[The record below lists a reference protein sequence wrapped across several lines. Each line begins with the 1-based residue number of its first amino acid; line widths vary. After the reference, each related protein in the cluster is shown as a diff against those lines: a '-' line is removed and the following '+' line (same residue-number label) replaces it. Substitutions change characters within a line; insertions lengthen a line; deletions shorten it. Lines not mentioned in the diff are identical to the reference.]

1 MPLSRPASQLR
12 ARRTHLIL
20 LPQCAAALERPKS
33 GGMHQQRWQWYAP
46 TAMAV
51 VTATAVAT
59 AAAAAVAAVA
69 VAVATATATAV
80 AAGAAAAAVAA
91 AAAAVA
97 KARANLYS
105 HPVSSLSFCTPTLT
119 IALLLHPCLKLVHNC
134 RGPATPGP
142 PILTVD

>member
-1 MPLSRPASQLR
+1 MAEAWEAKKNNGHSQ
-12 ARRTHLIL
+12 AVAV
-20 LPQCAAALERPKS
+20 AAPI
-33 GGMHQQRWQWYAP
+33 
-46 TAMAV
+46 AMAV

-59 AAAAAVAAVA
+59 AAAAAAAA

-91 AAAAVA
+91 AAAAPVA

-119 IALLLHPCLKLVHNC
+119 IGLLLHPCLKLVHNC

-142 PILTVD
+142 PVLTVDCSTIDNVP

>member
-1 MPLSRPASQLR
+1 
-12 ARRTHLIL
+12 
-20 LPQCAAALERPKS
+20 
-33 GGMHQQRWQWYAP
+33 
-46 TAMAV
+46 MAV

-80 AAGAAAAAVAA
+80 AAGAA
-91 AAAAVA
+91 
-97 KARANLYS
+97 ARANLYS

-142 PILTVD
+142 PILAVD

>member
-1 MPLSRPASQLR
+1 MAEAWEAKKNNGHSQ
-12 ARRTHLIL
+12 AVTV
-20 LPQCAAALERPKS
+20 AAPI
-33 GGMHQQRWQWYAP
+33 
-46 TAMAV
+46 AMAV

-59 AAAAAVAAVA
+59 AAAAAAAAVA

-91 AAAAVA
+91 AAAAPVA

-119 IALLLHPCLKLVHNC
+119 IGLLLHPCLKLVHNC

-142 PILTVD
+142 PVLTVDCSTIDNVP